1 MSSLGIFNKET
12 KTYQKVAGTAE
23 AAVVDAEM
31 SDTSTNTVQNKVIK
45 AYADKKSEKSKIL
58 SYTLS
63 HTLWVGSAAPFTFTL
78 NNVSGVTA
86 NNNVELVVPSD
97 ISLEQVESYQNAAI
111 VTGTQATDSITLKA
125 YGEKPTIDLPITVI
139 VRGD

>member
-45 AYADKKSEKSKIL
+45 KYVDKKAGKSKVL

-63 HTLWVGSAAPFTFTL
+63 STGWKGSAAPFTFTL
-78 NNVSGVTA
+78 NNAIGVTDS
-86 NNNVELVVPSD
+86 NNVELVVPSD
-97 ISLEQVESYQNAAI
+97 ISLEQVESYQSAAI
-111 VTGTQATDSITLKA
+111 VTGTQAANSITLKA

>member
-45 AYADKKSEKSKIL
+45 AYADKKAGKSKVL

-63 HTLWVGSAAPFTFTL
+63 STGWEGSEAPFTFVL
-78 NNVSGVTA
+78 NNVSGVTDS
-86 NNNVELVVPSD
+86 NNVELVVPSD
-97 ISLEQVESYQNAAI
+97 ISLEQVES
-111 VTGTQATDSITLKA
+111 
-125 YGEKPTIDLPITVI
+125 
-139 VRGD
+139 

>member
-1 MSSLGIFNKET
+1 MSSLGIFNKEI

-45 AYADKKSEKSKIL
+45 AYADKKAGKSKVL

-63 HTLWVGSAAPFTFTL
+63 STGWEGSAAPFTFVL
-78 NNVSGVTA
+78 NNVSGVTDS
-86 NNNVELVVPSD
+86 NNVELVVPSD
-97 ISLEQVESYQNAAI
+97 INLEQVESYKSASI
-111 VTGTQATDSITLKA
+111 VTGIQATNSITLKA

-139 VRGD
+139 IRGD

>member
-45 AYADKKSEKSKIL
+45 KYVDKKAEKSKML
-58 SYTLS
+58 SYMLS
-63 HTLWVGSAAPFTFTL
+63 SNGWEGSTAPFTFTL
-78 NNVSGVTA
+78 NNITGVTE
-86 NNNVELVVPSD
+86 NNNVELVVPSN
-97 ISLEQVESYQNAAI
+97 ISLAQVEAYQSAAI
-111 VTGTQATDSITLKA
+111 VTGTQAANSITLKA
-125 YGEKPTIDLPITVI
+125 FGEKPTIDLPITVI